1 MRTNTYLPRGI
12 FKYMPL
18 FFLCLLASCVNQR
31 DLLSL
36 QPAPNTDYPETY
48 PIGQDFEIKIQVDD
62 ILSIQVFNVNP
73 EAVLIFNPTRGVGAG
88 AGDGAGALGNGY
100 LVDRDGYID
109 FPVLG
114 KIYLKGQTREEAK
127 KTIRY
132 LLEKYVKN
140 PTVEI
145 RMLNFHISMV
155 GEVASPGVY
164 VFPDERFTILEALA
178 MAGGF
183 TNFSN
188 QTNILLIREED
199 NVRKYGRIDLSSA
212 DVFQS
217 EFFYL
222 QQNDVLYIEPLKE
235 KTATVADPVTRI
247 VGLVGGLAGLATIII
262 TLSTN

>member
-1 MRTNTYLPRGI
+1 MKTNTFLPWGI
-12 FKYMPL
+12 YKCIPIL
-18 FFLCLLASCVNQR
+18 FLCLLTSCINQR

-36 QPAPNTDYPETY
+36 QPAPDTDYPETF
-48 PIGQDFEIKIQVDD
+48 PISQNFEIKIQVDD
-62 ILSIQVFNVNP
+62 ILSIQVFNINP

-132 LLEKYVKN
+132 LLEKYVKT

-145 RMLNFHISMV
+145 RMLNFHVSVV
-155 GEVASPGVY
+155 GEVNSPGIY
-164 VFPDERFTILEALA
+164 IFPDERFTILEALA

-183 TNFSN
+183 TSFSN
-188 QTNILLIREED
+188 QSNILLIREED

-212 DVFQS
+212 EVFQS

-222 QQNDVLYIEPLKE
+222 QQNDVLYIEPLKQ
-235 KTATVADPVTRI
+235 KAATVADPITRA
-247 VGLVGGLAGLATIII
+247 VGLIGGLAGMVTVFVTLLAR
-262 TLSTN
+262 

>member
-1 MRTNTYLPRGI
+1 MKTTTQPLRGI
-12 FKYMPL
+12 RFSIPV
-18 FFLCLLASCVNQR
+18 LLLLLLNSCVSHR

-36 QPAPNTDYPETY
+36 QTQSGIDYPETA
-48 PIGQDFEIKIQVDD
+48 PISQDFEIKIQVDD
-62 ILSIQVFNVNP
+62 ILSIQVFNINP

-88 AGDGAGALGNGY
+88 PGDGTGALGNGY
-100 LVDRDGYID
+100 LVDREGYID

-114 KIYLKGQTREEAK
+114 KIYLKGQTREDAK
-127 KTIRY
+127 KTIIY

-145 RMLNFHISMV
+145 RMLNFHVSV
-155 GEVASPGVY
+155 LGEVNGPGIY
-164 VFPDERFTILEALA
+164 IFPDERFTILEALT

-183 TNFSN
+183 TSFSN

-199 NVRKYGRIDLSSA
+199 NLRKYGRIDLSAA

-222 QQNDVLYIEPLKE
+222 QQNDVIYIEPLPQ
-235 KTATVADPVTRI
+235 KTSTVADPVTRV
-247 VGLVGGLAGLATIII
+247 VGLVGGLAGLTTVIV
-262 TLSTN
+262 TLLTR

>member
-1 MRTNTYLPRGI
+1 MKTTAHTPYGVRSIP
-12 FKYMPL
+12 
-18 FFLCLLASCVNQR
+18 FLLLLLLSSCVSHS

-36 QPAPNTDYPETY
+36 QNQPDIEYPETAS
-48 PIGQDFEIKIQVDD
+48 IIQDFEIKIQVDD
-62 ILSIQVFNVNP
+62 ILSVQVFNINP

-88 AGDGAGALGNGY
+88 SAEGTGALGNGY
-100 LVDRDGYID
+100 LVDREGYID

-145 RMLNFHISMV
+145 RMLNFHVSV
-155 GEVASPGVY
+155 LGEVSSPGIY
-164 VFPDERFTILEALA
+164 TFPDERFTILEALT

-199 NVRKYGRIDLSSA
+199 NLRKYSRIDLSSA

-217 EFFYL
+217 DFFYL
-222 QQNDVLYIEPLKE
+222 QQNDVIYIEPLPQ
-235 KTATVADPVTRI
+235 KTAIIADPITRI
-247 VGLVGGLAGLATIII
+247 FGVAGGLAGLI
-262 TLSTN
+262 TLTVALLSN

>member
-1 MRTNTYLPRGI
+1 MKTNILLPAGI
-12 FKYMPL
+12 FKYIPI
-18 FFLCLLASCVNQR
+18 FLLCSLASCVSQK

-36 QPAPNTDYPETY
+36 QTAPNTDYPETF
-48 PIGQDFEIKIQVDD
+48 PISQNFEIKIQVDD
-62 ILSIQVFNVNP
+62 ILSIQVFNINS

-145 RMLNFHISMV
+145 RLLNFHVSMV
-155 GEVASPGVY
+155 GEVASPGIY
-164 VFPDERFTILEALA
+164 IFPDERFTILEALA

-217 EFFYL
+217 EFYYL
-222 QQNDVLYIEPLKE
+222 QQNDVLYIEPLKQ
-235 KTATVADPVTRI
+235 KTATVADPITRA
-247 VGLVGGLAGLATIII
+247 VGLIGGLAGLVTIII
-262 TLSTN
+262 TLSTR